1 MKFSASSS
9 ALTSRLQAISRV
21 INPKSINP
29 ILQDFLFRTEGL
41 KLVITASDNDTTLE
55 TEIELTESEKDAQIA
70 IPAKTLLDAL
80 KEIPEQPLSFEI
92 NDDTQEITVKY
103 MNGQYVLIGHNADE
117 YPLPAVTAVDCTNI
131 QISAPV
137 FQAGIARCLFAVADD
152 ELRPVMNGIF
162 LDMNADGITFVA
174 SDGHKLVCNRNMDFH
189 AEGKS
194 SFILPKRPAALI
206 KALIDNETE
215 TVEISFDNRISVI
228 TVHNYRM
235 VSRLIEG
242 RYPNYNSVIPQNNPH
257 KLTIDR
263 QTMINALKR
272 VSVFSPASSGLVK
285 LRIQDG
291 QLVISAQ
298 DLDFSTSATES
309 LSCIYDGMP
318 MSIGFK
324 AGFLIDILNNTPG
337 QEIVF
342 QLADPSRAGV
352 VVPAQQEDNE
362 SLLML
367 LMPMVLND

>member
-1 MKFSASSS
+1 
-9 ALTSRLQAISRV
+9 
-21 INPKSINP
+21 
-29 ILQDFLFRTEGL
+29 
-41 KLVITASDNDTTLE
+41 
-55 TEIELTESEKDAQIA
+55 
-70 IPAKTLLDAL
+70 
-80 KEIPEQPLSFEI
+80 
-92 NDDTQEITVKY
+92 Y
-103 MNGQYVLIGHNADE
+103 
-117 YPLPAVTAVDCTNI
+117 
-131 QISAPV
+131 
-137 FQAGIARCLFAVADD
+137 
-152 ELRPVMNGIF
+152 
-162 LDMNADGITFVA
+162 LDMNTDGITFVA

-189 AEGKS
+189 AEGKA

-215 TVEISFDNRISVI
+215 SVGISFDNRISVI
-228 TVHNYRM
+228 TVHNFRM

-263 QTMINALKR
+263 QTMVNALKR

-285 LRIQDG
+285 LRIQEG
-291 QLVISAQ
+291 QLEISTQ
-298 DLDFSTSATES
+298 DLDFSTSANES
-309 LSCIYDGMP
+309 LACMYEGMP

-352 VVPAQQEDNE
+352 VVPAQQEENE